1 MSATA
6 VSAKWRDRLQAE
18 LERCFFRGDEEHRAL
33 RPEISTDAVLVEGE
47 YPRLDPVIFFRCSM
61 RPDRPIG
68 FRYGEVSWLITSLE
82 GTADDA
88 EVAAHVVWA
97 NFEEFFAA
105 VEQSV
110 LSERGHGTIWMD
122 TLSQQRP
129 TGHEPWAM
137 IERRMQATFQSP
149 DDGYPLSQGS
159 AYKYRKGL
167 WILIVE
173 DGNIRQDGKPMG
185 LINFFP
191 EGGEP

>member
-1 MSATA
+1 M
-6 VSAKWRDRLQAE
+6 
-18 LERCFFRGDEEHRAL
+18 
-33 RPEISTDAVLVEGE
+33 
-47 YPRLDPVIFFRCSM
+47 
-61 RPDRPIG
+61 
-68 FRYGEVSWLITSLE
+68 
-82 GTADDA
+82 
-88 EVAAHVVWA
+88 VWA

-105 VEQSV
+105 VEQAV
-110 LSERGHGTIWMD
+110 LNERGHGTIWMD

-137 IERRMQATFQSP
+137 IERRMQVTFQTP
-149 DDGYPLSQGS
+149 DDGYPLPQGS
-159 AYKYRKGL
+159 ACKYRKGL